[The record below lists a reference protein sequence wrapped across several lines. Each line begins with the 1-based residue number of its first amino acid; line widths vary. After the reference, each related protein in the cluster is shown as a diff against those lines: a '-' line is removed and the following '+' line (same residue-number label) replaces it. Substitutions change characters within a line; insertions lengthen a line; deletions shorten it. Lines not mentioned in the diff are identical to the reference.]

1 MLLPNDDGSKY
12 IGKEFNKAEVEDI
25 MATNVFKHMQ
35 ELATAPFG
43 SNTGLSK
50 EEYINKLLKEL
61 EEAEKKHHNE
71 TEPKKI
77 IATPIEHTRFVEPNP
92 PK

>member
-12 IGKEFNKAEVEDI
+12 IGKEFNKAEVEDL

-50 EEYINKLLKEL
+50 EEYINKRLL
-61 EEAEKKHHNE
+61 
-71 TEPKKI
+71 
-77 IATPIEHTRFVEPNP
+77 
-92 PK
+92 

>member
-12 IGKEFNKAEVEDI
+12 IGKEFNKAEAEDL

-43 SNTGLSK
+43 
-50 EEYINKLLKEL
+50 
-61 EEAEKKHHNE
+61 
-71 TEPKKI
+71 
-77 IATPIEHTRFVEPNP
+77 
-92 PK
+92 